1 MSEQHG
7 SHDGPT
13 RADGAVAVRGGSIEP
28 VLSERDLTLLRCL
41 AAGGSTVDVA
51 AILSVS
57 TNTARTRIRRV
68 AGKLSVA
75 GRGRLVPSARDRG
88 LI

>member
-51 AILSVS
+51 AILWVTLLEEREPRPHELLVGVVGQPGS
-57 TNTARTRIRRV
+57 T
-68 AGKLSVA
+68 
-75 GRGRLVPSARDRG
+75 
-88 LI
+88 